1 MLLKRMNRF
10 CINISKNDFPPAGGL
25 TGHRCPRIGLF
36 MNDYFANSVKQN
48 VSALQPV
55 ACLIFSA
62 RKLKFKLLKVGWL
75 FCVFFLVQSY

>member
-1 MLLKRMNRF
+1 MGLQDTGVQELAF
-10 CINISKNDFPPAGGL
+10 LND
-25 TGHRCPRIGLF
+25 C
-36 MNDYFANSVKQN
+36 FANSVKLS
-48 VSALQPV
+48 VSALLPV